1 MAVKS
6 EPKVSGNETPPNE
19 TLSINIMPVAIAPA
33 ASAAMKPV
41 QKLFFR
47 CGYLSFFI
55 LHCLLAK
62 KLALSTYYISNGLH
76 AYFVQNLQPDAML
89 VPSQ

>member
-33 ASAAMKPV
+33 ASAAIKPV

-47 CGYLSFFI
+47 CEYLVI
-55 LHCLLAK
+55 LHITLPFSKKISIIYLL
-62 KLALSTYYISNGLH
+62 Y
-76 AYFVQNLQPDAML
+76 LQRVTRVLCPEFTT
-89 VPSQ
+89 